1 MAGIAG
7 APRPAILESEIFRRK
22 DYMSITPNVPQPND
36 VNVESAATTPRWI
49 PLAFIVLFL
58 GIGGI
63 LYAGY
68 ASREALRSDLAAA
81 NARVDA
87 QNSQV
92 SKQLEQANGR
102 IADLRGELQVT
113 SQKLGLTQDEL
124 ARARTL
130 AQTIQKQQQDSD
142 AQFGAQIGQVQQESD

>member
-1 MAGIAG
+1 
-7 APRPAILESEIFRRK
+7 
-22 DYMSITPNVPQPND
+22 MSITPNVPQPND

-58 GIGGI
+58 GIGGV

-124 ARARTL
+124 ARARAHGADDPEAAAGL
-130 AQTIQKQQQDSD
+130 RRTIRRKDRSG
-142 AQFGAQIGQVQQESD
+142 GARRKGYGSEGRTSISETT